1 MEATQQESEIA
12 SLDEGQII
20 EKFHKLEIKC
30 IGYDNF
36 VDCEEANYLET
47 LEDLRK
53 LIIQIQKNSLFSPNE
68 ELAEIETD
76 HVKLLMAPFY
86 QADVLFR
93 IMDNRAERVKLAH
106 VFWLEYLR
114 LLNHYGVLD
123 KAQEQHWK
131 FYMNKHKVSA
141 INELKDATVD
151 DVKEAKKMMEE
162 LQQQRPDAYSNREQK
177 IAEFRQKK
185 EIEAALDMLKG
196 YKDEQ
201 MKREFYMS
209 QIKRSVLVSFE

>member
-1 MEATQQESEIA
+1 MESTPQESEIA
-12 SLDEGQII
+12 SLDDGEIV

-36 VDCEEANYLET
+36 VDCEEKNYLET

-53 LIIQIQKNSLFSPNE
+53 LIIQVQKNSLFSPNE

-76 HVKLLMAPFY
+76 HLKLLMAPFY

-131 FYMNKHKVSA
+131 SYMNKHKVSA
-141 INELKDATVD
+141 INELKDATPD

-162 LQQQRPDAYSNREQK
+162 LQQERPDAFSSREQK

-201 MKREFYMS
+201 MKRDFYMS

>member
-1 MEATQQESEIA
+1 
-12 SLDEGQII
+12 
-20 EKFHKLEIKC
+20 
-30 IGYDNF
+30 
-36 VDCEEANYLET
+36 
-47 LEDLRK
+47 
-53 LIIQIQKNSLFSPNE
+53 
-68 ELAEIETD
+68 
-76 HVKLLMAPFY
+76 MAPFY

-177 IAEFRQKK
+177 IAEHRQKK

-209 QIKRSVLVSFE
+209 QIQRSVLVSFE